1 MERKEVIKVLSFLKD
16 DISAKQL
23 EIEEKEGEEYDKL
36 YEKLEE
42 YYEALEETI
51 NYLEK
56 LELIHEISRCI

>member
-1 MERKEVIKVLSFLKD
+1 MDREEVIKTLSYLQD

-42 YYEALEETI
+42 YYEALGEAI
-51 NYLEK
+51 KHLEQ
-56 LELIHEISRCI
+56 LDLIHEISKCI

>member
-1 MERKEVIKVLSFLKD
+1 MERKEVIKVLSYLKD

-36 YEKLEE
+36 DEKLEE
-42 YYEALEETI
+42 YYEALEVTI

-56 LELIHEISRCI
+56 LDLIHEISRCI